1 MISFAHF
8 LAFYCETPK
17 FFVRVIFT
25 NSYAKCRFVKFYYSF
40 LWNNYRVWGSCL
52 KCANCFFPYFIDAFH
67 WTIKDIAIIV
77 FNCSYEDA
85 TTKFLFRITFKS
97 QVNAI
102 IVYVPTSSISIS
114 GVGNSRF
121 FVYSKVIII
130 STIEVKLYLVYEI
143 LVTLTFDAIVT
154 HEELCQ
160 IREQGIKFRFIQ

>member
-25 NSYAKCRFVKFYYSF
+25 NSYAKRRFVKFYYSF
-40 LWNNYRVWGSCL
+40 LWNNYRVWGSFL
-52 KCANCFFPYFIDAFH
+52 KCANCFFPYFIEAFH

-85 TTKFLFRITFKS
+85 TAKFLFLITFKS

-102 IVYVPTSSISIS
+102 IMYVPTTSISIS
-114 GVGNSRF
+114 WVGNGRF
-121 FVYSKVIII
+121 FVYSKIIII
-130 STIEVKLYLVYEI
+130 STIEVKLNLVYEI
-143 LVTLTFDAIVT
+143 LVALTFDAIVT
-154 HEELCQ
+154 HEELC
-160 IREQGIKFRFIQ
+160 